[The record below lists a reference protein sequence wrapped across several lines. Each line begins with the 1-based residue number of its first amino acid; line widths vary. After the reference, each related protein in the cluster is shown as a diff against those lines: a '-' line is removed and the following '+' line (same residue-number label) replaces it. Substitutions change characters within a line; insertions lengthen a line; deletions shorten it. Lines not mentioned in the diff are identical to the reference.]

1 MGPAYHKSRSFSYY
15 KVLSR
20 KRKWEGG
27 RGQSLTHKIGL
38 TLLPKVDFGMSVGP
52 ERIIHIEDFAICAA
66 LSGNLNQA
74 QNEGSYVCLLGCII
88 TIIITKN

>member
-1 MGPAYHKSRSFSYY
+1 MGPAYHKLRSFSYY

-20 KRKWEGG
+20 KKKEEVGRRKGAKSHTQDWSHSIAES
-27 RGQSLTHKIGL
+27 RLRHEC
-38 TLLPKVDFGMSVGP
+38 GP
-52 ERIIHIEDFAICAA
+52 EDTFEDFAICAA